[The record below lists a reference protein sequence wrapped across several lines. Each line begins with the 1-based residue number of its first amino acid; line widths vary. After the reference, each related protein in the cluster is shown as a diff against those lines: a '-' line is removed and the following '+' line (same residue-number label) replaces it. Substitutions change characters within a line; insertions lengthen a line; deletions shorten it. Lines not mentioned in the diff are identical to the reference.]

1 MPDQIA
7 EVLDEMTP
15 KQRTVLRGVWDGFE
29 NVINWIGT
37 ARDPKTWHRQVTE
50 TWMSEEEL
58 EANYYG
64 NAYARRIITKLPN
77 DSFKNGHKLKPPA
90 SIEDATQKEAEE
102 KAINDLL
109 WDLKGVS
116 NTLFAIYWG
125 RLYGRGGILLGAV
138 DGGGMATELRPENI
152 LPRGTDALRYIEPLE
167 NREFQ
172 ANTLQNDPTKPGF
185 GEPETWRMTRVG
197 GTFNE
202 DTFIHTSRI
211 ILTGSTPTS
220 RRRRSENDW
229 RDFPLLQ
236 PIINTGLAWWDQAIQ
251 AATTM
256 VLDSSQAVL
265 KIKDFLESI
274 ATEPTANFSLRMR
287 IMEMGRALRILTID
301 ADEEDFDYVERT
313 FTGVKDI
320 LDHLANNLS
329 GIADIPATILFG
341 RSPAGE
347 NATGESDQKIW
358 DDQVTAAQQNEYQ
371 PILEKL
377 VYLAA
382 LATGATEPEAWGV
395 EFLPLHEMSEKEMA
409 DLWTAVA
416 TTDKTNIDAQ
426 VYTPEEVALHRY
438 AKDEPDP
445 SPLQIEAKSR
455 ELMLEAELKQLE
467 EDIRNPQPDTV
478 PPVDGDGDER
488 PPGDAD
494 GDEIPPGADDDGDAD
509 E

>member
-1 MPDQIA
+1 MPEQVA

-15 KQRTVLRGVWDGFE
+15 KQRTVLREVWDGFE
-29 NVINWIGT
+29 NVVNWIGT
-37 ARDPKTWHRQVTE
+37 ARDPKTWHQQVTE
-50 TWMSEEEL
+50 PWMSVAEL

-77 DSFKNGHKLKPPA
+77 DAFKNGYKLKPPA
-90 SIEDATQKEAEE
+90 SLEDAKKKEAEE

-109 WDLKGVS
+109 WELKAVS

-125 RLYGRGGILLGAV
+125 RLYGRGGVVIGAV

-152 LPRGTDALRYIEPLE
+152 QPNGQLALRYIEALE
-167 NREFQ
+167 SQEFQ

-185 GEPETWRMTRVG
+185 GEPETWRMTRIG
-197 GTFNE
+197 GTFSE

-220 RRRRSENDW
+220 RRKRSKNDW

-236 PIINTGLAWWDQAIQ
+236 PIIHSGLNWWDQAIQ

-274 ATEPTANFSLRMR
+274 AKEPTANFGLRMR

-313 FTGVKDI
+313 FTGISDI

-329 GIADIPATILFG
+329 GIAEMPATMLFG

-358 DDQVTAAQQNEYQ
+358 DDKVTAEQANVYQ
-371 PILEKL
+371 PIMEKL

-382 LATGATEPEAWGV
+382 LATGATEPEAWGF
-395 EFLPLHEMSEKEMA
+395 EFLPLHEMGEKEAA
-409 DLWTAVA
+409 DLWKVVADTDAV
-416 TTDKTNIDAQ
+416 NIGQQ
-426 VYTPEEVALHRY
+426 VYTPEEAALHRY

-445 SPLQIEAKSR
+445 SPVQIEARTR
-455 ELMLEAELKQLE
+455 ELLLEAELKQLE
-467 EDIRNPQPDTV
+467 EEARNPTPEPV
-478 PPVDGDGDER
+478 PPVPGEIDEFGNMVQ
-488 PPGDAD
+488 PPVDNPE
-494 GDEIPPGADDDGDAD
+494 DEPIEG
-509 E
+509 EE